1 MDSHSHAQDS
11 GNFLL
16 RLFYILV
23 YLVILGVVRFVLW
36 GILLVQLLYH
46 LVGAPPNA
54 SAQRLGQRVAGY
66 IYQIWL
72 YLTYS
77 SDSKPFPFSPRK
89 PS

>member
-1 MDSHSHAQDS
+1 MESETLSQDS
-11 GNFLL
+11 GNFLV

-36 GILLVQLLYH
+36 GILLIQLLYH

-54 SAQRLGQRVAGY
+54 SAQRAGQRVAGY
-66 IYQIWL
+66 IYQVWL

-77 SDSKPFPFSPRK
+77 SDSKPFPFRPRK